1 MASSFMGFNLRCP
14 FHALVA
20 GAAAAGLA
28 FFAYSRF
35 GTRPVRRIDA
45 AVRYSEAVV
54 FDQLVFLS
62 GQISSGQGDIAQQT
76 AEGE

>member
-1 MASSFMGFNLRCP
+1 MGFNLRCP

-20 GAAAAGLA
+20 GAAAASLA
-28 FFAYSRF
+28 FFALGRLRH
-35 GTRPVRRIDA
+35 RPIRRIDA
-45 AVRYSEAVV
+45 VVRYSEAVV

-76 AEGE
+76 AEGSKL